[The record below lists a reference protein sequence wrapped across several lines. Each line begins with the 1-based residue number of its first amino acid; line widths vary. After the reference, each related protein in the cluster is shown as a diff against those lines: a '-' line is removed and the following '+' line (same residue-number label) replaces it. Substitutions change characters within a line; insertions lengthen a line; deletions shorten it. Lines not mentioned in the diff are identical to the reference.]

1 MAQNEYIYAVTRTH
15 MREGALLSG
24 GTLEQMLT
32 APDYDACLAILS
44 QKGWDTTSGDPG
56 AILMSEEDKTWDF
69 IADMVEDMSPFDVFL
84 LANDYHNLKAA
95 VKKTVTG
102 SETEPVYL
110 GRGTLQA
117 QDVRRAVETGELFHL
132 PDEMARAAGE
142 ALSVLRTSMDGQLCD
157 VIIDAAALA
166 AIAAAGAAAEN
177 EILKSY
183 AELTVAAADIKTAV
197 RCARLKKPQ
206 AFIRAALAQCQTVS
220 CDRLAKAAA
229 AGEDALYGYLAD
241 TDYAE
246 AAPALRQST
255 AAFERWCD
263 DRLMQTIRPQRTE
276 SFGIG
281 PLAAY
286 ILARQN
292 EIKSVRMIL
301 SAQQNHLPTGP
312 VRERLREMYV

>member
-15 MREGALLSG
+15 MREQTLLT
-24 GTLEQMLT
+24 GTFLEQMLG
-32 APDYDACLAILS
+32 AADYEQCLSLLAE
-44 QKGWDTTSGDPG
+44 KGWDTASGEPG
-56 AILMSEEDKTWDF
+56 TILMGEEDKTWDF
-69 IADMVEDMSPFDVFL
+69 IADMVEDMTPFHVFL

-110 GRGTLQA
+110 KRGTILPE
-117 QDVRRAVETGELFHL
+117 DIRRAVETGELYRL
-132 PDEMARAAGE
+132 PDEMAPAAE
-142 ALSVLRTSMDGQLCD
+142 AALSVLRTSADGQLCD
-157 VIIDAAALA
+157 VILDAAALS
-166 AIAAAGAAAEN
+166 AIAKAGSQAQN
-177 EILKSY
+177 EIVVKY
-183 AELTVAAADIKTAV
+183 ARITVAAADIKTAV
-197 RCARLKKPQ
+197 RCARLQKP
-206 AFIRAALAQCQTVS
+206 ASFIKGALAECDGLSV
-220 CDRLAKAAA
+220 DRLAMSAAQ
-229 AGEDALYGYLAD
+229 GTDALYTYLAE

-246 AAPALRQST
+246 AVPVLRKSM

-263 DRLMQTIRPQRTE
+263 NLLVEAIRPERTE

-281 PLAAY
+281 PMAAY

-301 SAQQNHLPTGP
+301 SAKQNHLPEAA